1 VIQIHFVKHD
11 KKCLLLAAMVEAIAT
26 RNRFRTIIQILL
38 ISRLSA
44 LFLCPV
50 AAVAKTSKPVN
61 TG

>member
-1 VIQIHFVKHD
+1 MS
-11 KKCLLLAAMVEAIAT
+11 KKCLLLAAMVKAIAT
-26 RNRFRTIIQILL
+26 RNRFGAILQILL
-38 ISRLSA
+38 ISHLSA